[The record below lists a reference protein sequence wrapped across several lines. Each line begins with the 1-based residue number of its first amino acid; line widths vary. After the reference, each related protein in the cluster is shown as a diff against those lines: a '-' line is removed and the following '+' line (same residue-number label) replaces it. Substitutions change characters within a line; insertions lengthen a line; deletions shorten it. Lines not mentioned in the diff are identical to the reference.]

1 MKKKLNISI
10 VMLSFFCLSWFSVG
24 SSHAQDISTGEAISM
39 AGVAIAVYNIADRNC
54 DDRRAEDRLQT
65 RCKNG
70 QCQTVSCISFR
81 SACNSG
87 IVNACD

>member
-39 AGVAIAVYNIADRNC
+39 AGVALGVYNAIDENC
-54 DDRRAEDRLQT
+54 DDKRKEGTLQK
-65 RCKNG
+65 RCKDNG
-70 QCQTVSCISFR
+70 CVTVSCISFR
-81 SACNSG
+81 QACGSSSD
-87 IVNACD
+87 CQ